1 MGLVKI
7 FSGPETLAID
17 LKQRLEA
24 AGVNVVIKNNN
35 QANVFPSLNSS
46 KAAEIFIQEN
56 DFMKVNQVVEDFKM
70 GL

>member
-7 FSGPETLAID
+7 FSGPESFATD
-17 LKQRLEA
+17 LKDKIEA

-35 QANVFPSLNSS
+35 QANVFPSSTSS
-46 KAAEIFIQEN
+46 KAVEVFIQEN
-56 DFMKVNQVVEDFKM
+56 DYMKVNRVVEDFKM

>member
-7 FSGPETLAID
+7 FSGSEILALD
-17 LKQRLEA
+17 LKQRIEA
-24 AGVNVVIKNNN
+24 QGISVEIKNIN
-35 QANVFPSLNSS
+35 QANVFPSLNNG
-46 KAAEIFIQEN
+46 KAVEVFIKEN

>member
-7 FSGPETLAID
+7 FSGSEILALD
-17 LKQRLEA
+17 LKQRIEA
-24 AGVNVVIKNNN
+24 QGISVEVKNNN
-35 QANVFPSLNSS
+35 QANVFPSLNNG
-46 KAAEIFIQEN
+46 KAVEVFIKES

>member
-7 FSGPETLAID
+7 FSGSEILALD
-17 LKQRLEA
+17 LKQRIEA
-24 AGVNVVIKNNN
+24 QGISVEIKSNN
-35 QANVFPSLNSS
+35 QANVFPSLNNA
-46 KAAEIFIQEN
+46 KAVEVFIKEN

>member
-7 FSGPETLAID
+7 FSGSEILALD
-17 LKQRLEA
+17 LKQRIEA
-24 AGVNVVIKNNN
+24 QGISVEIKNNN
-35 QANVFPSLNSS
+35 QANVFPSLNNG
-46 KAAEIFIQEN
+46 KAVEVFIKEN

>member
-17 LKQRLEA
+17 LKLRIEN

-46 KAAEIFIQEN
+46 KAVEVFIQEN

>member
-7 FSGPETLAID
+7 FSGSEILALD
-17 LKQRLEA
+17 LKQRIEA
-24 AGVNVVIKNNN
+24 QGITVEIKNNN
-35 QANVFPSLNSS
+35 QANVFPSLNSA
-46 KAAEIFIQEN
+46 KAVEVFIQEN

>member
-7 FSGPETLAID
+7 FSGPESFAID
-17 LKQRLEA
+17 LQERIEK
-24 AGVNVVIKNNN
+24 AGVNVVVKNNN

-46 KAAEIFIQEN
+46 KAVEVFIQEN
-56 DFMKVNQVVEDFKM
+56 DYLKVNQVVEDFKM